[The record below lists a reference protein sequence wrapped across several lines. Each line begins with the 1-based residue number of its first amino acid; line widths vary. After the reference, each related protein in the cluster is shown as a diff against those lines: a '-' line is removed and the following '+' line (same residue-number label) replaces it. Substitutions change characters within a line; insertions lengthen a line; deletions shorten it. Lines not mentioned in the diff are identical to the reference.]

1 MTATI
6 THTNPNALKK
16 VYERLSKAKGREV
29 AVGFPAGM
37 AQAYPD
43 GTPVAQVAAWNVY
56 GVPENNIP
64 ARDFMA
70 FARVDIIRDL
80 KAVVEKIRGKDL
92 SDAGKDTFLKTLG
105 QMAKQDIQ
113 KAIVDL
119 NDPPNAP
126 STIARKLKKLSK
138 KKIKMLEK
146 MGVPAGGVKPL
157 VDTGHMYQSVT
168 FIVRDSTKE
177 KA

>member
-16 VYERLSKAKGREV
+16 VYERLSKAPGREV

-37 AQAYPD
+37 ATAYPD

-70 FARVDIIRDL
+70 FARADIIRDL

-105 QMAKQDIQ
+105 EKAKEDIQ

-119 NDPPNAP
+119 NEPENAP
-126 STIARKLKKLSK
+126 STIARKLKKLTK
-138 KKIKMLEK
+138 KKIKMLGK
-146 MGVPAGGVKPL
+146 MGVPAGGTKPL
-157 VDTGHMYQSVT
+157 IDSGHMHMSVNY
-168 FIVRDSTKE
+168 IVRDATKE
-177 KA
+177 